1 MKLLGLIISTLTLL
15 FITSPVYASTNTP
28 SQVVDFTRD
37 ALSVILIISAAS
49 AAFFL
54 IRGGY
59 LYITSTG
66 KPESLEEAKKTIKNT
81 VLGLVVV
88 LAASSIVSLLSSALV
103 GGGTNTEVAN
113 LPIAQIESAQPRDG
127 LAQVLIDAVNGF
139 IQNIVES
146 STKPIVDGLTT
157 FLTTTPSPLKNST
170 IVNFWLIMLGITDSL
185 FVLFVALLGLQFMSA
200 STFGFDEIEFK
211 HLLPRIGLA
220 FLGANTSL
228 FLVDYAIQA
237 SNALVTGVLSVTGG
251 LNHAWISNAITVS
264 SLITGTAPF
273 ITLIFLLI
281 FLIVAIV
288 LLFMYISRLI
298 IISLGAVLSPFIFLL
313 WTLPKTAEFAD
324 MAVKGYLVS
333 VFTIFLHVVTI
344 QLASAFLTLPE
355 QTDNSLISIA
365 VAIGLLFTLLKMPS
379 FLMQMVFFSRS
390 VGTVKRMG
398 SQIINVMSADSATG
412 SDSAGKVARS
422 VKTAR
427 KTVNL

>member
-1 MKLLGLIISTLTLL
+1 MKLLGLLISTLTLL
-15 FITSPVYASTNTP
+15 LIAHPVYASTNTP

-37 ALSVILIISAAS
+37 TLSVILIISAAS

-66 KPESLEEAKKTIKNT
+66 KPEALEEAKKTIKNT
-81 VLGLVVV
+81 LLGLAVV
-88 LAASSIVSLLSSALV
+88 LAASSIVSLLSNALV
-103 GGGTNTEVAN
+103 GGSTGTDVAN

-200 STFGFDEIEFK
+200 ATFGFDEIEFK

-220 FLGANTSL
+220 FLGANVSL
-228 FLVDYAIQA
+228 FLVDYTIQA
-237 SNALVTGVLSVTGG
+237 SNALVTGVISATGG
-251 LNHAWISNAITVS
+251 LNHAWISNAITVA
-264 SLITGTAPF
+264 SLATGTAPF

-324 MAVKGYLVS
+324 IAIKGYLVS

-344 QLASAFLTLPE
+344 QLAGAFLTLPE
-355 QTDNSLISIA
+355 QTNNSFISIA

-379 FLMQMVFFSRS
+379 FLMQMVLFSRS

>member
-15 FITSPVYASTNTP
+15 FIASPVYASTNAP

-66 KPESLEEAKKTIKNT
+66 KPEALEEAKKTIKNT
-81 VLGLVVV
+81 MLGLVVV
-88 LAASSIVSLLSSALV
+88 LAASSIVSLLSGALV
-103 GGGTNTEVAN
+103 GGSTGTDTAN

-170 IVNFWLIMLGITDSL
+170 IVSFWLIMLGITDSL

-220 FLGANTSL
+220 FFGANVSL
-228 FLVDYAIQA
+228 FLVDYTIQA
-237 SNALVTGVLSVTGG
+237 SNALVTGVISATGG

-264 SLITGTAPF
+264 SLTNGTAPF

-313 WTLPKTAEFAD
+313 WTLPKSAEFAD
-324 MAVKGYLVS
+324 IAIKGYLVS

-344 QLASAFLTLPE
+344 QLAGAFLTLPE
-355 QTDNSLISIA
+355 QTNNSLISIA

-379 FLMQMVFFSRS
+379 FLMQMVLFSRS